1 LRRVIRANAA
11 RTASVLLRGF
21 FAGAGTLGF
30 PAVSPLA
37 PGIIGSVCVGVDG
50 PRSRGCIPIGP
61 ALSEFGFFL
70 GMTDNAQGR
79 YSFSRL
85 GWTV

>member
-1 LRRVIRANAA
+1 LRRVILANAA

-21 FAGAGTLGF
+21 SAGAGTL
-30 PAVSPLA
+30 VSPLA

-79 YSFSRL
+79 FSFSGL
-85 GWTV
+85 G